1 MKQVPFRMIDRV
13 FIKISINDKMW
24 AVFALFFITLSALAG
39 ARYINTITNFETQ
52 AKQAVEYKLQ
62 GIISQNPHYPDPGIR
77 ISRCFARYAV
87 STRSSHGDG
96 SKQQWAGLSFNG
108 RLLSSRAAN
117 ALCRFQ
123 GAFIQLLVGSSV
135 RASLLLDCD
144 FLRWSIVGSLHY
156 DAKNCERR
164 SDFPLRLSSWT

>member
-62 GIISQNPHYPDPGIR
+62 GIISQNAITLIPG
-77 ISRCFARYAV
+77 
-87 STRSSHGDG
+87 
-96 SKQQWAGLSFNG
+96 
-108 RLLSSRAAN
+108 
-117 ALCRFQ
+117 
-123 GAFIQLLVGSSV
+123 
-135 RASLLLDCD
+135 
-144 FLRWSIVGSLHY
+144 
-156 DAKNCERR
+156 
-164 SDFPLRLSSWT
+164 